1 MSRRKNPHP
10 KRAENVKTVV
20 VVSAAEE
27 REEEEERPV
36 LLCLRIPDEED
47 YDDVDFEIEQMRYV
61 KKRLRR
67 REEGRERERNNTS
80 AMFARRCLDV
90 RKIWPDTCA
99 FTRTRDRTNVMCA
112 RSVFVN
118 LVL

>member
-1 MSRRKNPHP
+1 MPPEKREKKKNDRCCYVCEYLMMKMVMMMRKMMMSTLMK
-10 KRAENVKTVV
+10 
-20 VVSAAEE
+20 S
-27 REEEEERPV
+27 
-36 LLCLRIPDEED
+36 LRSK
-47 YDDVDFEIEQMRYV
+47 MRYV

-118 LVL
+118 LVI